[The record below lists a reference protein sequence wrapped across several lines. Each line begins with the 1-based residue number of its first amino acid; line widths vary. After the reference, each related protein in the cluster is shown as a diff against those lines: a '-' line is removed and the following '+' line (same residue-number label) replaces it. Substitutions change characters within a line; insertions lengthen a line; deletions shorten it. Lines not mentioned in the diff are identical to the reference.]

1 MDAVQPEDLATII
14 YTSGTTGLPKGVMLS
29 HANITT
35 IVIASTPRIP
45 GLEDKR
51 GKAKTLSF
59 QQFVTASSLF
69 NTCTCTTG
77 PPFILQRV

>member
-1 MDAVQPEDLATII
+1 
-14 YTSGTTGLPKGVMLS
+14 MLS

-35 IVIASTPRIP
+35 TVIASTPRIP

-59 QQFVTASSLF
+59 LPVVTAER
-69 NTCTCTTG
+69 
-77 PPFILQRV
+77 FIQYLYMYNGASIYFRESRNLKGGSQHGSTNHLYGRS